1 MNGFYRF
8 DKKHVSQISSCSE
21 VERDPWC
28 CSVIASRIS
37 DGLADPGKILNDITT
52 CKGSDLGDPDGYL
65 AGFPCQAGNTWGVQT
80 KIKGLTL
87 WSWPYTQWFFWVPL
101 PGNISSGIDERV
113 SRYKECITERTVSTI
128 WWTKSCRETTEARFW
143 ISMRMQMFIVCEC
156 HLLFAISFHSFP
168 PCPQKTQEVS
178 LFRKCERDIE
188 PEVSTRH
195 GLFVA
200 GPSTPTTP
208 PNSFQQLPCQACAE
222 RGLRLIYC
230 VVNGH
235 QIGANVWDPGSWWPL
250 ESYFVP

>member
-1 MNGFYRF
+1 MFWGGTWSM
-8 DKKHVSQISSCSE
+8 V
-21 VERDPWC
+21 
-28 CSVIASRIS
+28 
-37 DGLADPGKILNDITT
+37 L
-52 CKGSDLGDPDGYL
+52 LGDRIKDFWWFGRSGKDPERHHH
-65 AGFPCQAGNTWGVQT
+65 VQG
-80 KIKGLTL
+80 KWLGGPRWLF
-87 WSWPYTQWFFWVPL
+87 SRVPL
-101 PGNISSGIDERV
+101 SGREYLGGANKNKRIDFVIMTLHTMILLSSVAREYQQQDWWRV
-113 SRYKECITERTVSTI
+113 SRYQECITERTVSTI

-168 PCPQKTQEVS
+168 PCPQQTQEVS

-188 PEVSTRH
+188 PEVSTRD